1 MASSF
6 DKPEEMIAVN
16 RKDLDVITCTIA
28 DLTIKL
34 HQMIGVTDEDFRRLV
49 NIMDKV
55 VERQHYML
63 RYAKSITDLTEGNA
77 NELPNNGT
85 S

>member
-16 RKDLDVITCTIA
+16 RKDLDEVTGTIA

-34 HQMIGVTDEDFRRLV
+34 HQMTGVTGEDFHRLV
-49 NIMDKV
+49 DIMDKI

-63 RYAKSITDLTEGNA
+63 RYAKSLTDL
-77 NELPNNGT
+77 
-85 S
+85 